1 MKKSGS
7 RLTTLALCL
16 LAALFTAC
24 KSTTNNSTS
33 TSNSAF
39 GSANKSLS
47 PTTAGPSATPTLAS
61 TSSSELHSP
70 SDGTPERKAIL
81 DAVAAELKRKDDF
94 DNAVFDV
101 ESLKVHNGW
110 AYLVSDVDDR
120 EGTPYGLVEALV
132 QETAG
137 RWKVAE
143 VLELPGGGARE
154 EKDARAKFRAK
165 YADAPDDIFP

>member
-1 MKKSGS
+1 MKISGS
-7 RLTTLALCL
+7 LTTLGLFL
-16 LAALFTAC
+16 LVALFAAC

-47 PTTAGPSATPTLAS
+47 TTNAAPSATAAPAS
-61 TSSSELHSP
+61 TSASELHSP

-110 AYLVSDVDDR
+110 AYLISDVDDR

-132 QETAG
+132 QESSG

-154 EKDARAKFRAK
+154 EKEAREKFRAK
-165 YADAPDDIFP
+165 YAGAPADIFP